1 MQVPPDLASRLSSVA
16 LLSGR
21 SPEAF
26 LREAISR
33 LIDEIVP
40 TAGALDD
47 AIGHALDDATGHA
60 GFVPQPQRFS
70 VYE

>member
-1 MQVPPDLASRLSSVA
+1 MQVPSDLASQLSNVA
-16 LLSGR
+16 VSSGR

-33 LIDEIVP
+33 LIES
-40 TAGALDD
+40 TAQQRAALEETPQ
-47 AIGHALDDATGHA
+47 HT
-60 GFVPQPQRFS
+60 GFVPQPLRFS

>member
-1 MQVPPDLASRLSSVA
+1 MQVPVDLASRLSSVA
-16 LLSGR
+16 ISSGR

-33 LIDEIVP
+33 LIESTVESL
-40 TAGALDD
+40 AAFED
-47 AIGHALDDATGHA
+47 APQHA

>member
-1 MQVPPDLASRLSSVA
+1 MQVPPDLASRLSRVA
-16 LLSGR
+16 MSCGR

-33 LIDEIVP
+33 LIESTRETVAAFDEAPQHV
-40 TAGALDD
+40 
-47 AIGHALDDATGHA
+47 
-60 GFVPQPQRFS
+60 GFMPQPQTFS